1 MASDSNLWRICDM
14 MVSARCTLQAAETDA
29 ADLLAGD
36 VLLEDLDLRAVAVLR
51 LLERALIIYS
61 LAGSLSGP
69 R

>member
-1 MASDSNLWRICDM
+1 M
-14 MVSARCTLQAAETDA
+14 QAAETDTT
-29 ADLLAGD
+29 DLLAGD
-36 VLLEDLDLRAVAVLR
+36 VFLEDLDLRAVAVFR